1 MPRQEIRDQHETGW
15 FPSFSRKAWV
25 ESIPFVIKSQLV
37 LNVAVQLRSI
47 RQRAVAEAVDAIFDR
62 MGSALAHGDRVELR
76 GFGSFSVNVREGHA
90 WRNPRTGA
98 TVNYLKGDILL
109 SGQASNFASASKT
122 LLVLVCLFALPT
134 PFLI

>member
-1 MPRQEIRDQHETGW
+1 MV
-15 FPSFSRKAWV
+15 SFFFAKSLVR
-25 ESIPFVIKSQLV
+25 EYSFVIKSQLV

-90 WRNPRTGA
+90 WRNPRM
-98 TVNYLKGDILL
+98 
-109 SGQASNFASASKT
+109 
-122 LLVLVCLFALPT
+122 ALQST
-134 PFLI
+134 T